1 METETISGRNVA
13 DQLFRKRFGSNVCGK
28 SVGTKSSAEDAGE
41 TVGIV
46 GADGEQIVLQETTEL
61 PTPTPDSKAEEA
73 VVGEGFV
80 LGWDCL

>member
-13 DQLFRKRFGSNVCGK
+13 DQLFRKRFGSDICGK
-28 SVGTKSSAEDAGE
+28 SVSTKPSAGE

-46 GADGEQIVLQETTEL
+46 GADGEQIVLQEMTE
-61 PTPTPDSKAEEA
+61 PDPKAEEA

>member
-13 DQLFRKRFGSNVCGK
+13 DQLFRKRFGSDICGK
-28 SVGTKSSAEDAGE
+28 SVSTKPSAGE

-61 PTPTPDSKAEEA
+61 PTPNLDSKAEET